1 MKENKKTASNVQ
13 YKEYLIKL
21 YTASITIKAD
31 TQHTLGEKLMAI
43 SLKAGR
49 SLVQAKDDVRRILNL
64 RSAVASLLD
73 KYVEKTLLDSAQEGG
88 SV

>member
-21 YTASITIKAD
+21 YNASITIKAD

-73 KYVEKTLLDSAQEGG
+73 KYVEKTLQDSAQEGG
-88 SV
+88 CI

>member
-1 MKENKKTASNVQ
+1 
-13 YKEYLIKL
+13 
-21 YTASITIKAD
+21 
-31 TQHTLGEKLMAI
+31 MAI

-73 KYVEKTLLDSAQEGG
+73 KYVEKTLQDSAQEGG